1 MTSSMKVD
9 IVSAEAE
16 IYSGTG
22 KMLFAPAVMGDV
34 GVMPQH
40 TPLLTKIKPGQ
51 VKVITE
57 EDEELLFFVSGGM
70 LEILP
75 QGVTILADT
84 AHRADHLDEAKALAA
99 KERVEKLL
107 ADRKDDIDYAA
118 AESELHEAVVQLKM
132 IKNLKKKL
140 HR

>member
-1 MTSSMKVD
+1 MASSMKVD

-16 IYSGTG
+16 IYSGVA

-40 TPLLTKIKPGQ
+40 TPLLTKIKPGE
-51 VKVITE
+51 VKVVTE
-57 EDEELLFFVSGGM
+57 ENEELLFFVSGGM

-84 AHRADHLDEAKALAA
+84 AQRADHLDEAKATEA
-99 KERVEKLL
+99 KERAEKML
-107 ADRKDDIDYAA
+107 ADRKDDIDYAG
-118 AESELHEAVVQLKM
+118 AEKELAYAIAQLKTIQN
-132 IKNLKKKL
+132 IKKTLG
-140 HR
+140 R